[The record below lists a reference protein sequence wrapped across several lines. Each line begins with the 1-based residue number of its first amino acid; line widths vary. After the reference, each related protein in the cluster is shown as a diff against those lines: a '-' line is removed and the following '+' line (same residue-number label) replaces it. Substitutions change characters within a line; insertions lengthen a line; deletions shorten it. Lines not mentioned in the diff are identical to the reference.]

1 MLHEKKIPVQLLQ
14 LTMLQ
19 QIKQLLID
27 FIYLPLDPLA
37 AGVEVCLSPKTFT
50 REVTCF
56 TKIIHCH

>member
-1 MLHEKKIPVQLLQ
+1 
-14 LTMLQ
+14 MLQ